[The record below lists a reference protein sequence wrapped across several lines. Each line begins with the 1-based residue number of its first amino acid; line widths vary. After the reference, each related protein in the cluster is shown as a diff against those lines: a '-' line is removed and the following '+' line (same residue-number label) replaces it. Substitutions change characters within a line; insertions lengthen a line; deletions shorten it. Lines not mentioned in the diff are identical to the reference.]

1 MANKKV
7 AVYTRVSTGYQI
19 DKDSLPFQRKECT
32 DYARRWLHAGKD
44 DIEVFEDAGKS
55 GKNTDRPGFQ
65 RMMGK
70 IRAGQISYVVVYKID
85 RISRNLVDFSIM
97 YDELKKY
104 HVTFISLREQ
114 FDTSSAAGEAVLK
127 IILVF
132 AELERKM
139 TSERVTA
146 IMIDRA
152 NAKKWNGAR
161 MPFGWEWNDETKMP
175 EHDPVEAPLALQ
187 MYEVYDRT
195 HSTAKVRD
203 YLYDHN
209 IQTKRGGRWNTTTIC
224 GFLRNPMNKGDYR
237 YNYRESARG
246 VKKPEDQVIYIP
258 DVFPPLVSRDLWER
272 VNRQLSANARGINAP
287 GMSHDR
293 NIPHVFAGILVC
305 AKCGAGFQVEKLD
318 KPRAN
323 GFRPTTYIC
332 TGRRTY
338 RSCDAPGASDVVLGP
353 FFFNFISNFVYAI
366 RLRGRI
372 DSADQLQALLL
383 NGPEF
388 DDVSIDA
395 DDLDS
400 ILAAIRSGSGRQTYS
415 PDAGADPRHSS
426 DISVK
431 KAEETR
437 LTRALERLK
446 KAYLFSDDA
455 MPEAEYIA
463 TRAELTEKLT
473 RIRNEIADA
482 ESEEPETDSLEFVRA
497 ASSFLISTKLQTGE
511 HIDYPEFAASTDA
524 RELQQFVRAITDHIV
539 VDDRRPVE
547 IVFRNGMNIHFIWN

>member
-1 MANKKV
+1 MTDKKI
-7 AVYTRVSTGYQI
+7 AVYTRVSTGYQV
-19 DKDSLPFQRKECT
+19 DKDSLPFQRRECT
-32 DYARRWLHAGKD
+32 DYAKRWLHADKN

-70 IRAGQISYVVVYKID
+70 IRAGEVSYVVVYKID

-152 NAKKWNGAR
+152 NTRKWNGAR
-161 MPFGWEWNDETKMP
+161 MPFGWRWNDKTKMP
-175 EHDPVEAPLALQ
+175 EHDPAEAPLAIQ
-187 MYEVYDRT
+187 MYKVYDQT
-195 HSTAKVRD
+195 HSTSKVRD
-203 YLYDHN
+203 YLYEHQ
-209 IQTKRGGRWNTTTIC
+209 IRTKRGGRWNTSTIC
-224 GFLRNPMNKGDYR
+224 GYLRNPMNKGDYR

-246 VKKPEDQVIYIP
+246 AKKPEDQVIYIP
-258 DVFPPLVSRDLWER
+258 GAFPPLVSRELWER
-272 VNRQLSANARGINAP
+272 VNRQLSANARGINVP

-293 NIPHVFAGILVC
+293 NIPHVFSGILVC

-318 KPRAN
+318 RPRMN

-338 RSCDAPGASDVVLGP
+338 RSCDAPGASDVIVGP
-353 FFFNFISNFVYAI
+353 FFFNLVTNFVYAV
-366 RLRGRI
+366 RLRDRI
-372 DSADQLQALLL
+372 ESADQLQALLL

-388 DDVSIDA
+388 SGARIDE
-395 DDLDS
+395 DDLS
-400 ILAAIRSGSGRQTYS
+400 EILAAVRSRSGRQSYA
-415 PDAGADPRHSS
+415 PDAGADPRRGP
-426 DISVK
+426 DISAK

-437 LTRALERLK
+437 LTRALDRLK

-455 MPEAEYIA
+455 MPEAEYIS
-463 TRAELTEKLT
+463 TRVELTEKLT
-473 RIRNEIADA
+473 RIRNEIADT
-482 ESEEPETDSLEFVRA
+482 ESSESETDSLEFIRA
-497 ASSFLISTKLQTGE
+497 ASSFLISAKLQTGE
-511 HIDYPEFAASTDA
+511 RIDYPAFAASTDT
-524 RELQQFVRAITDHIV
+524 RILQKFVQAITDHITI
-539 VDDRRPVE
+539 DNRQPSE
-547 IVFRNGMNIHFIWN
+547 IVFRNGIRIRFIWN